1 MGAGP
6 APGGTAPGPAAG
18 SGPGGTAPGS
28 GARSGPGGTA
38 PGPRAGSGGTAPGS
52 GPGGPPG
59 RPGAG
64 PDLVAAFTEGM
75 AHLASAVAVVTA
87 RQEDGS
93 PCGLLVSSVCSYSV
107 APPSVL
113 LTVAASARA
122 YPAFAAGAPFGV
134 HVLSGADT
142 RTAEVFARKGA
153 DRFAAVPWSW
163 DGQVPRL
170 ADVPWYLRCVS
181 AAVFPHG
188 DHAVVIGEVVRCE
201 RDAGSG
207 REPLV
212 YYRRR
217 LGWRLAAPGDEPGPV
232 PQPAA
237 APGLGGAVAL
247 R

>member
-1 MGAGP
+1 M
-6 APGGTAPGPAAG
+6 PGHA
-18 SGPGGTAPGS
+18 
-28 GARSGPGGTA
+28 
-38 PGPRAGSGGTAPGS
+38 
-52 GPGGPPG
+52 
-59 RPGAG
+59 
-64 PDLVAAFTEGM
+64 AAFTESM

-87 RQEDGS
+87 RQEDGA

-134 HVLSGADT
+134 HVLSGADS
-142 RTAEVFARKGA
+142 RTAEAFARRGA
-153 DRFAAVPWSW
+153 DKFAAVRWSW
-163 DGQVPRL
+163 DGPVPRL
-170 ADVPWYLRCVS
+170 AGVPWYLRCLS

-188 DHAVVIGEVVRCE
+188 DHAVVIGEVVCCA
-201 RDAGSG
+201 RDSGSG

-217 LGWRLAAPGDEPGPV
+217 LGWRLGEPAGEEPDAAA
-232 PQPAA
+232 QAAA
-237 APGLGGAVAL
+237 APGPGGAVVL